1 MYSVR
6 TERAGSRHACLRTAR
21 LAAVAILI
29 AAIPA
34 LPALADY
41 PVIRALGNDD
51 PLFRQ
56 HQHDVRD
63 YYRRASAG
71 SDLPPLL
78 FYRYR
83 VDPDDTIFGIA
94 ARFSLPY
101 SAIAT
106 LNRLPSPLLEGVTSL
121 LIPGIP
127 GIFVPLT
134 PESDLELV
142 MHDLRRDRSA
152 RVVTIAATGGP
163 QAFRFFPGEDYLPE
177 ERRGFLGVL
186 FRHPLPDSILT
197 SPFGP
202 RVNPITQQWSFH
214 GGVDYAAPAGTRV
227 LAARTGTVSSTGYD
241 PILGTYV
248 VLDHSG
254 GFQTVYGHLQSV
266 AVSLNQEVRS
276 GMMLGAVGS
285 TGMVTGSHL
294 HFEIR
299 QSGRARDPQRM
310 LP

>member
-1 MYSVR
+1 MRAARSTPGARCLRVVLLLVL
-6 TERAGSRHACLRTAR
+6 AGS
-21 LAAVAILI
+21 AAP
-29 AAIPA
+29 PA
-34 LPALADY
+34 GADY
-41 PVIRALGNDD
+41 PLIRSLNRDD
-51 PLFRQ
+51 PLYRQ
-56 HQHDVRD
+56 HQLDVRD
-63 YYRRASAG
+63 FYRRSGAG
-71 SDLPPLL
+71 APPPPLL
-78 FYRYR
+78 IYRYEVR
-83 VDPDDTIFGIA
+83 PDDTIFGIA

-106 LNRLPSPLLEGVTSL
+106 LNRLSGPLLDGVATL
-121 LIPGIP
+121 LIPGVP
-127 GIFVPLT
+127 GVFVPLV
-134 PESDLELV
+134 PQSDLELV
-142 MHDLRRDRSA
+142 MHDLRRERPSD
-152 RVVTIAATGGP
+152 VVTIASARGP

-186 FRHPLPDSILT
+186 FRHPLPDSVVT

-227 LAARTGTVSSTGYD
+227 LAARAGTVSSTGFD
-241 PILGTYV
+241 PILGNYV
-248 VLDHSG
+248 ILDHSG

-266 AVSLNQEVRS
+266 AVSLNQDVRS